1 MLHQAT
7 SCFKNSFLID
17 FRLWNKI
24 ETTSILKLAELKKSY
39 EKYQKCPKK

>member
-24 ETTSILKLAELKKSY
+24 ETTSILKLAEF
-39 EKYQKCPKK
+39 